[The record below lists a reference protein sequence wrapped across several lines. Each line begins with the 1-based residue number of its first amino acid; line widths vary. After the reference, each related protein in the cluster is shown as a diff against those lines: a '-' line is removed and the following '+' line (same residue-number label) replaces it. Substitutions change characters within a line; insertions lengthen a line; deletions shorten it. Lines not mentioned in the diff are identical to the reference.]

1 RPRHM
6 RTGSVAAPKP
16 SRAARYRER
25 LRRRHARRAP
35 HRVRPA
41 RCDARPKFETSLSQL
56 AQRVAIAAHDVAHD
70 FHLARE
76 LGIAASQRH
85 AVRRFADAEFVA
97 LANTQFCQHVLRQN
111 DAQGVADLADL
122 EGAAG
127 RLRGGLGRF
136 EGSAFG
142 VGDAGFSGFV
152 GHGERNLSYNACYNK
167 PVARP
172 FSCVGRV
179 VMTALTYPQE
189 LKPLTSLRFIAAL
202 WVLLYHFKDHLGLG
216 MGQFGLVA
224 DGYLGVDLFFTL
236 SGFILAHVYLTS
248 LEGGRF
254 GYGGFL
260 KNRIAR
266 VYPMHLAALGAML
279 VLFAGASILGV
290 GESNPDAFRLSDL
303 PAHLLM
309 VHAWGTTPTVGWNF
323 PSWSISAEW
332 LAYLLFPLV
341 AGVVLE
347 AKRWS
352 GAFAVGAIALC
363 LFSFWALDNLSA
375 VFPGVGQN
383 FSQMTAQIG
392 ALRILPS
399 FLLGVALYAFGRE
412 HAAPK
417 SWAWPIVAACAD

>member
-1 RPRHM
+1 M
-6 RTGSVAAPKP
+6 
-16 SRAARYRER
+16 
-25 LRRRHARRAP
+25 
-35 HRVRPA
+35 
-41 RCDARPKFETSLSQL
+41 TSL
-56 AQRVAIAAHDVAHD
+56 A
-70 FHLARE
+70 
-76 LGIAASQRH
+76 
-85 AVRRFADAEFVA
+85 
-97 LANTQFCQHVLRQN
+97 
-111 DAQGVADLADL
+111 
-122 EGAAG
+122 
-127 RLRGGLGRF
+127 
-136 EGSAFG
+136 
-142 VGDAGFSGFV
+142 
-152 GHGERNLSYNACYNK
+152 
-167 PVARP
+167 
-172 FSCVGRV
+172 
-179 VMTALTYPQE
+179 YPQE
-189 LKPLTSLRFIAAL
+189 LKPLTSLRFIAAF

-279 VLFAGASILGV
+279 VLFAGAAILGV

-303 PAHLLM
+303 PAHLFM
-309 VHAWGTTPTVGWNF
+309 VHAWGTTPSVGWNF

-341 AGVVLE
+341 AGLVLK

-352 GAFAVGAIALC
+352 GAFAAGAVVLC

-417 SWAWPIVAACAD
+417 SWAWPIVAVSAGWVVAVTTLGWWEGLTWFGLAGLLYGLAETSRHGVDAPMSGRVFVFLGAASYAMYMIHLPIDIVWFHALEKFGVTETSDLALRVGATVGVFVVSIAASAVAYLVIEEPTRKLIRKLEWPKRAPARQLSAAQ

>member
-1 RPRHM
+1 M
-6 RTGSVAAPKP
+6 
-16 SRAARYRER
+16 
-25 LRRRHARRAP
+25 
-35 HRVRPA
+35 
-41 RCDARPKFETSLSQL
+41 TSL
-56 AQRVAIAAHDVAHD
+56 A
-70 FHLARE
+70 
-76 LGIAASQRH
+76 
-85 AVRRFADAEFVA
+85 
-97 LANTQFCQHVLRQN
+97 
-111 DAQGVADLADL
+111 
-122 EGAAG
+122 
-127 RLRGGLGRF
+127 
-136 EGSAFG
+136 
-142 VGDAGFSGFV
+142 
-152 GHGERNLSYNACYNK
+152 
-167 PVARP
+167 
-172 FSCVGRV
+172 
-179 VMTALTYPQE
+179 YPQE
-189 LKPLTSLRFIAAL
+189 LKPLTSLRFIAAF

-236 SGFILAHVYLTS
+236 SGFILAHVYLS
-248 LEGGRF
+248 HLEGGRF

-279 VLFAGASILGV
+279 VLFAGAAILGV

-341 AGVVLE
+341 AGLVLK

-417 SWAWPIVAACAD
+417 SWAWPIVAVSAGWVVAVTTLGWWEGLTWFGLAGLLYGLGETSRHGVDAPMSGRAFVFLGAASYALYMIHLPIDIVWFHALEKFGVTETSDLALRVGAMVGVFVVCIAASVVAYLVIEEPARKWIRKLELPRLRSVRATQS

>member
-1 RPRHM
+1 
-6 RTGSVAAPKP
+6 
-16 SRAARYRER
+16 
-25 LRRRHARRAP
+25 
-35 HRVRPA
+35 
-41 RCDARPKFETSLSQL
+41 
-56 AQRVAIAAHDVAHD
+56 
-70 FHLARE
+70 
-76 LGIAASQRH
+76 
-85 AVRRFADAEFVA
+85 
-97 LANTQFCQHVLRQN
+97 
-111 DAQGVADLADL
+111 
-122 EGAAG
+122 
-127 RLRGGLGRF
+127 
-136 EGSAFG
+136 
-142 VGDAGFSGFV
+142 
-152 GHGERNLSYNACYNK
+152 
-167 PVARP
+167 
-172 FSCVGRV
+172 
-179 VMTALTYPQE
+179 MTTHTYPQE
-189 LKPLTSLRFIAAL
+189 LKPLTSLRFIAAF

-279 VLFAGASILGV
+279 VLFAGAAMLGV

-309 VHAWGTTPTVGWNF
+309 IHAWGTTPSVGWNF

-332 LAYLLFPLV
+332 LAYLLFPL
-341 AGVVLE
+341 AAELVLK
-347 AKRWS
+347 AQRWS
-352 GAFAVGAIALC
+352 GAFALGALALC
-363 LFSFWALDNLSA
+363 VASFWALSNLHQ
-375 VFPGVGQN
+375 VLPWVGRD

-417 SWAWPIVAACAD
+417 SWAWPIVAVSAGWVVAVTTLGWWEGLTWFGLAGLLYGLAETSRHGIDAPMSGRVFVFLGAASYALYMIHLPIDIVWFHALEKFGVTETSDLALRVGAMVGVFVVCIAASAAAYLVIEEPARKWVRKLETPRLRRVQAIEA

>member
-1 RPRHM
+1 M
-6 RTGSVAAPKP
+6 
-16 SRAARYRER
+16 
-25 LRRRHARRAP
+25 
-35 HRVRPA
+35 
-41 RCDARPKFETSLSQL
+41 TSL
-56 AQRVAIAAHDVAHD
+56 A
-70 FHLARE
+70 
-76 LGIAASQRH
+76 
-85 AVRRFADAEFVA
+85 
-97 LANTQFCQHVLRQN
+97 
-111 DAQGVADLADL
+111 
-122 EGAAG
+122 
-127 RLRGGLGRF
+127 
-136 EGSAFG
+136 
-142 VGDAGFSGFV
+142 
-152 GHGERNLSYNACYNK
+152 
-167 PVARP
+167 
-172 FSCVGRV
+172 
-179 VMTALTYPQE
+179 YPQD
-189 LKPLTSLRFIAAL
+189 LKPLTSLRFIAAF

-279 VLFAGASILGV
+279 VLFAGAAILGV

-341 AGVVLE
+341 AGLVLK

-352 GAFAVGAIALC
+352 GAFAASAVALC

-417 SWAWPIVAACAD
+417 SWAWPIVAVSAGWVVAVTTFGWWEGLTWFGLAGLLYGLAETSRHGVDAPMSGRVFVFLGAASYALYMIHLPIDIVWFHALEKFGVTETSDLALRVGAMVGVFVVCIAASAVAYLVIEEPARKWIRKLELPRLAPRRASTGSA

>member
-1 RPRHM
+1 
-6 RTGSVAAPKP
+6 
-16 SRAARYRER
+16 
-25 LRRRHARRAP
+25 
-35 HRVRPA
+35 
-41 RCDARPKFETSLSQL
+41 
-56 AQRVAIAAHDVAHD
+56 
-70 FHLARE
+70 
-76 LGIAASQRH
+76 
-85 AVRRFADAEFVA
+85 
-97 LANTQFCQHVLRQN
+97 
-111 DAQGVADLADL
+111 
-122 EGAAG
+122 
-127 RLRGGLGRF
+127 
-136 EGSAFG
+136 
-142 VGDAGFSGFV
+142 
-152 GHGERNLSYNACYNK
+152 
-167 PVARP
+167 
-172 FSCVGRV
+172 
-179 VMTALTYPQE
+179 MTTHTYPQE
-189 LKPLTSLRFIAAL
+189 LKPLTSLRFIAAF

-279 VLFAGASILGV
+279 VLFAGAAMLGV

-309 VHAWGTTPTVGWNF
+309 IHAWGTTPSVGWNF

-332 LAYLLFPLV
+332 LAYLLFPL
-341 AGVVLE
+341 AAELVLK
-347 AKRWS
+347 AQRWS
-352 GAFAVGAIALC
+352 GAFALGALALC
-363 LFSFWALDNLSA
+363 VASFWALSNLHQ
-375 VFPGVGQN
+375 VLPWVGRD

-417 SWAWPIVAACAD
+417 SWAWPIVAVSAGWVVAVTTLGWWEGLTWFGLAGLLYGLAETSRHGIDAPMSGRVFVFLGAASYALYMIHLPIDIVWFHALEKFGVTETSDLALRVGAMVGVFVVCIAASAAAYLVIEEPARKWVGKLETPRLRSSSMEELSARSAD